1 VQGFKPWHRNFQ
13 LVHEDD
19 LNSAKEGFATVRC
32 EHIYLLQ
39 KGKHAEP
46 NAALHQADAHLQR
59 VKVYESSKWGV
70 LKNKHAVRLADHGDY
85 QDMVGPLQDR
95 YRLETRL
102 AEDAVTRVDACRY
115 HVFDGQH

>member
-1 VQGFKPWHRNFQ
+1 MLLHHNQQ
-13 LVHEDD
+13 
-19 LNSAKEGFATVRC
+19 GFATVRC

-46 NAALHQADAHLQR
+46 NAAPHQADAHLQR

-85 QDMVGPLQDR
+85 QDVRIQSGACV
-95 YRLETRL
+95 YT
-102 AEDAVTRVDACRY
+102 EDMCMCVEMCGCGDVWMC
-115 HVFDGQH
+115 V